1 MRAFVCALVF
11 LSGLSI
17 CTAQVKEDVEE
28 SLKHNLGVGAGWVYM
43 NGDGSLN
50 GINVSA
56 EMIVVRPVSIAFD
69 WDNAWSNQNLGVFQ
83 FTKTGAIATHSHLQN
98 FIVGPRVYF
107 PGAFKNKGRLHV
119 ISPFLEAQFGE
130 SRLTQKVTSATIG
143 TVSATA
149 TAFTWDVRRRGRHQA
164 KSALVI
170 SSQKLDLL
178 RTHFSSSGQSHLR
191 FSLGVMYTLRARRKT

>member
-1 MRAFVCALVF
+1 MKAFVCTLVL

-28 SLKHNLGVGAGWVYM
+28 SLKHNFGVGAGWVYM

-56 EMIVVRPVSIAFD
+56 EMIVVRPVSVAFD
-69 WDNAWSNQNLGVFQ
+69 WDDTWNNSNLGAFQ
-83 FTKTGAIATHSHLQN
+83 FTQTGAVATHSHLQN

-107 PGAFKNKGRLHV
+107 PGAFKNKGKLHI
-119 ISPFLEAQFGE
+119 ISPYLEAQFGE
-130 SRLTQKVTSATIG
+130 SKLSQKVTAASLG
-143 TVSATA
+143 TVSASD
-149 TAFTWDVRRRGRHQA
+149 TAFTWELGGGGDISLNPHWSFRP
-164 KSALVI
+164 KIDLV
-170 SSQKLDLL
+170 

-191 FSLGVMYTLRARRKT
+191 VSLGVMYTLRARRKS

>member
-1 MRAFVCALVF
+1 MKAFVCALVF

-17 CTAQVKEDVEE
+17 CTAQVKEDVEN

-50 GINVSA
+50 GINASA
-56 EMIVVRPVSIAFD
+56 EMIVVSPVSIAFD
-69 WDNAWSNQNLGVFQ
+69 WDDTWSNQNLGVFQ
-83 FTKTGAIATHSHLQN
+83 FTNTGAVATHSHLQN

-119 ISPFLEAQFGE
+119 ISPYLEAQFGE
-130 SRLTQKVTSATIG
+130 SRLSQKVTATTLG
-143 TVSATA
+143 TVSATS
-149 TAFTWDVRRRGRHQA
+149 TNFTWEVGGGGDIRLNPHWSFRPKV
-164 KSALVI
+164 
-170 SSQKLDLL
+170 DLL

-191 FSLGVMYTLRARRKT
+191 FSLGIMYTLRARRKT